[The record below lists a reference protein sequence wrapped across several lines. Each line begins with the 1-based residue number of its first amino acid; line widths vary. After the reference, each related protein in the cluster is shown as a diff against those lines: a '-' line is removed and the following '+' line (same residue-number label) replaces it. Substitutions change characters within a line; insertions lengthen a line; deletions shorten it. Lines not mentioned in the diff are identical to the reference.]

1 MKRRLLAGF
10 LALVMALALLPASA
24 FAASDIPDGYVPIYT
39 LADLKEN
46 IGNGYYLLMND
57 IDASAENIAYD
68 TLNNAACGTLPKGG
82 VVNGNGHTIYNL
94 KSTLIEKNLGTIK
107 NLNVTVIS
115 TDKDNDV
122 LGTDSGICGIAYYNS
137 YGDDTGLIENCN
149 VSMTVRRSFDK
160 LNI

>member
-10 LALVMALALLPASA
+10 LALVMTLALLPASA

-46 IGNGYYLLMND
+46 IGSGYYLLMND

-94 KSTLIEKNLGTIK
+94 KKH
-107 NLNVTVIS
+107 
-115 TDKDNDV
+115 
-122 LGTDSGICGIAYYNS
+122 AH
-137 YGDDTGLIENCN
+137 
-149 VSMTVRRSFDK
+149 
-160 LNI
+160 